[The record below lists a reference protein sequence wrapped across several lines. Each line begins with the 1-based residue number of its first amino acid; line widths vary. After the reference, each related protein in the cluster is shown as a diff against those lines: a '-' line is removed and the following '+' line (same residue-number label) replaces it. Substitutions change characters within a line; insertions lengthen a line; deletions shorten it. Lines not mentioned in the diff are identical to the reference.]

1 MSGYLN
7 FVTTSGSMCCVVNQY
22 ESESVISSNYKGEC
36 LVFSSE
42 IMVSGLTSSPLK
54 LKKMRVT
61 LTPGQFGA
69 YVECGITELNEVYLV
84 KLQLQT
90 AEVSS
95 FSLRFSGDAEII
107 LKKEISVFDD
117 LDERKELE
125 LWYTQL
131 DNRGT
136 DIWRAA
142 IGKKGQ
148 PFDDKNQI
156 FQGDWRDIEL
166 KCMYIFY
173 DTESLTF
180 SCFCD
185 EFVANLQANGDLRLD
200 LLVQKKKVQAFT
212 LKPRIDGSVYK
223 WKYNVFVF
231 EELDTDTDTDTG
243 KDTDESTS
251 GEDSDILDI
260 SDLSFIGSP
269 GGQETTF
276 VRTFGTPARASFP
289 SPMSPM
295 SPSFLT
301 IGGSQDAWENSSGDE
316 SARVLPAT
324 PSTFDPMSP
333 PRLVRQ
339 SALRG
344 AGRRVRDIDLRFAN
358 EDEVIDSRFPIDGQL
373 IFPDSDED

>member
-166 KCMYIFY
+166 KCMYILFGN
-173 DTESLTF
+173 D
-180 SCFCD
+180 
-185 EFVANLQANGDLRLD
+185 
-200 LLVQKKKVQAFT
+200 
-212 LKPRIDGSVYK
+212 IIYK
-223 WKYNVFVF
+223 
-231 EELDTDTDTDTG
+231 
-243 KDTDESTS
+243 
-251 GEDSDILDI
+251 
-260 SDLSFIGSP
+260 
-269 GGQETTF
+269 
-276 VRTFGTPARASFP
+276 
-289 SPMSPM
+289 
-295 SPSFLT
+295 
-301 IGGSQDAWENSSGDE
+301 
-316 SARVLPAT
+316 
-324 PSTFDPMSP
+324 
-333 PRLVRQ
+333 
-339 SALRG
+339 
-344 AGRRVRDIDLRFAN
+344 
-358 EDEVIDSRFPIDGQL
+358 
-373 IFPDSDED
+373 